1 MKTKRTEGESCLNFR
16 RRRRRSSVFGEMRRS
31 SHFSASM
38 PATSC
43 SLMRHH
49 QLTSLP
55 IGYTHKEQLYI
66 LSHLVSQVKS
76 GQLASGTERKLL
88 RLFLITFLNKWRKN
102 DFLCKHL
109 PTCKMVKIWPS
120 IYILFWLVGRL
131 LLFVATCQLEIHH
144 SWKSVS
150 IISRR
155 WEFEISRNYSRGR
168 VFPRFRGSWGRRV
181 LWSV

>member
-1 MKTKRTEGESCLNFR
+1 MIKQLDGCNTLQIVTFLYENLRTESETSLNIR
-16 RRRRRSSVFGEMRRS
+16 RRRRRNSVFEEMRRAS
-31 SHFSASM
+31 LFSASM

-88 RLFLITFLNKWRKN
+88 RLFLITFLKK
-102 DFLCKHL
+102 
-109 PTCKMVKIWPS
+109 
-120 IYILFWLVGRL
+120 
-131 LLFVATCQLEIHH
+131 
-144 SWKSVS
+144 
-150 IISRR
+150 
-155 WEFEISRNYSRGR
+155 
-168 VFPRFRGSWGRRV
+168 
-181 LWSV
+181 

>member
-88 RLFLITFLNKWRKN
+88 RLFLITFLKKWQKMISCARVYWICHLDSWIFHPGLCFISFQKKFNYPVPSHFQFSGRDGSGTWKKVRDGSGTGIPSDPGLRKYIYCSWVGN
-102 DFLCKHL
+102 FL
-109 PTCKMVKIWPS
+109 
-120 IYILFWLVGRL
+120 
-131 LLFVATCQLEIHH
+131 
-144 SWKSVS
+144 
-150 IISRR
+150 IS
-155 WEFEISRNYSRGR
+155 
-168 VFPRFRGSWGRRV
+168 
-181 LWSV
+181 